1 MKLTN
6 SLFAKVTALFLLV
19 LTLLGTVGATAVIVA
34 DANLGVYTGE
44 YAQNRQEILR
54 SALRSAAD
62 EVMLNY
68 ANGNDL
74 DLLYADASFY
84 YTVTDEHGE
93 TLIGNFNGEGYA
105 FSESVTRTF
114 YWEQLPL
121 SYGGETEATEAAAYT
136 EVTEGTP
143 AATAAAE
150 FPPQLYAYGSE
161 IATSAYDETHTEPAE
176 ITLYRLCATLYA
188 KKVIPAE
195 ASDRYAL
202 VSSLL
207 DMAYRF
213 RYSSIA
219 FAALGVLLFLALL
232 IFLYCSAGHRRGED
246 EPRPNI
252 IDRIPFDLYTVLV
265 GGIATLFIAL
275 TNELFYAFS
284 AYDAVCAAIL
294 CLLGVGLF
302 LLFLGYTMS
311 FATRVK
317 VGGLFKNTL
326 IWRVLSLF
334 GRAVKAIF
342 SLLGGI
348 PIVWKT
354 ALLLIGCFAL
364 EFIFILITWND
375 PGSLLVNWFFFR
387 VILFFVILWAA
398 LALRR
403 LQKCGESIAA
413 GKLDEK
419 VDTRNMVGDFK
430 RFGETLGNI
439 GDGLSRAVEERTRS
453 ERMKTELI
461 TNVSHDIKTPL
472 TSIINYVDL
481 IKKEEPESETMRQYL
496 DILDRQS
503 ARLKKLIEDLVEA
516 SKAST
521 GNLSVELAPC
531 EVGILLEQTLGEYN
545 ERLEASGLTPVLTLP
560 ETPVMIFADGR
571 RMWRVFDNL
580 MNNVCK
586 YAQSGTRVYIELTVL
601 GSRAVVTFKNIS
613 KEPLPMSGEE
623 LTERFVRGDSSRN
636 TEGSGLGLS
645 IAQSLT
651 ELQGGRLAITTD
663 GDLFK
668 AVVSFD
674 VYNG

>member
-1 MKLTN
+1 MKLTS
-6 SLFAKVTALFLLV
+6 SLFAKVAALFLIV

-34 DANLGVYTGE
+34 DAYLGAYTGE

-54 SALRSAAD
+54 STLRNAAD
-62 EVMLNY
+62 ELLLNY

-74 DLLYADASFY
+74 DALYADASFY
-84 YTVTDEHGE
+84 YTVTVEGGDAFIGKV
-93 TLIGNFNGEGYA
+93 GNFDGQDYT
-105 FSESVTRTF
+105 FSESITRTF

-121 SYGGETEATEAAAYT
+121 TDGGETAVTQATAYT
-136 EVTEGTP
+136 EMTEE
-143 AATAAAE
+143 TAVAD
-150 FPPQLYAYGSE
+150 FPQLYVYGSE
-161 IATSAYDETHTEPAE
+161 ITTSAYDETRTEPVE
-176 ITLYRLCATLYA
+176 ITPYQLCATLYA
-188 KKVIPAE
+188 KKVIPTA
-195 ASDRYAL
+195 ASDRFAL
-202 VSSLL
+202 MSSLL
-207 DMAYRF
+207 DTAYRF
-213 RYSSIA
+213 RYAAIA
-219 FAALGVLLFLALL
+219 FTALGVLLFLALL

-246 EPRPNI
+246 KPRLNM
-252 IDRIPFDLYTVLV
+252 IDRIPFDLYTVLI
-265 GGIATLFIAL
+265 GGVAVLFICL

-284 AYDAVCAAIL
+284 GYDVVRVAIL

-334 GRAVKAIF
+334 GRAVKALF

-348 PIVWKT
+348 PLVWKT
-354 ALLLIGCFAL
+354 TLLLIACFAL
-364 EFIFILITWND
+364 EFVFILITWND
-375 PGSLLVNWFFFR
+375 PGSLLINWFCFR
-387 VILFFVILWAA
+387 IILFFVILWAA

-413 GKLDEK
+413 GKLNEK
-419 VDTRNMVGDFK
+419 VDTRGMVGDFK

-521 GNLSVELAPC
+521 GSLSVELAPC

-545 ERLEASGLTPVLTLP
+545 ERLEASGLVPVLTMP
-560 ETPVMIFADGR
+560 EAPVMIFADGR

-586 YAQSGTRVYIELTVL
+586 YAQSGTRVYIELAVL